1 MVASNG
7 PAAEQKSRMN
17 NADLSKYFSNFYI
30 SEEIGVN
37 KPDSKFFNVIFESLD
52 NKDKSSFLM
61 IGDDLTSDI
70 KGAINAGIDSCWIN
84 KKCEKNSLGIN
95 PTFTIKSL
103 KELLVCLVD

>member
-1 MVASNG
+1 
-7 PAAEQKSRMN
+7 
-17 NADLSKYFSNFYI
+17 
-30 SEEIGVN
+30 
-37 KPDSKFFNVIFESLD
+37 
-52 NKDKSSFLM
+52 M

-103 KELLVCLVD
+103 KELLGYLED